1 MSSFSEIVVVLD
13 RSGSMRS
20 AKADHEG
27 GLNSFI
33 EDQKKLDGD
42 VKFTLVQFDTTNP
55 FELVY
60 DRSNIQE
67 VKEVELIPRGGTPLI
82 EAVTRTVAHISDK
95 LNKETTKPDQVVFMI
110 ITDGG
115 ENESAREFSKSGLKS
130 LIEEKKDKQKWEFL
144 FLGANIDAF
153 GEARDIGVGFSNA
166 INFKN
171 NSPKAVANTYG
182 LLSSKMGTS
191 RRIYRA
197 IDTSGISKEEA
208 DAQVVASNCYSFTDE
223 DRAET
228 VV

>member
-60 DRSNIQE
+60 DRCDIKD

-82 EAVTRTVAHISDK
+82 ESVTRTVAHISDR

-110 ITDGG
+110 ITDGD
-115 ENESAREFSKSGLKS
+115 ENESAREYSKSGLKS
-130 LIEEKKDKQKWEFL
+130 LIEEKKDKQKWQFL
-144 FLGANIDAF
+144 FLGANIDTFA
-153 GEARDIGVGFSNA
+153 EAANIGLTKSSA
-166 INFKN
+166 ISFNN
-171 NSPKAVANTYG
+171 NSPKAVSNAYG

-191 RRIYRA
+191 RRMYKA
-197 IDTSGISKEEA
+197 VDEMGISKEEA
-208 DAQVVASNCYSFTDE
+208 DAQVLASNCYSFTDE